1 MNTTANTTNT
11 SGLTRATVI
20 TPLSSEPNNSHTE
33 KPAIIIPDFE
43 QMDGQELTPEQVAM
57 YYATNGDFDK
67 IEIFNGVTK
76 EWNEPSILTDILF
89 KHAHFRL
96 KPKANKPA
104 LKEDDNGFVRGHT
117 PEEHSYYCGIEIP
130 AIELGGRFEI
140 CFNSKKSIFFVRD
153 LASEPLKK
161 AKFITHIWYESI
173 DKARATCE
181 KLNNAS
187 QWHIVHKSAA
197 PAPLNREDYKNYPI
211 LYTFDRTHNVNPYS
225 CSSNPMFEYDY
236 RRGVPFFA
244 QESHAQ
250 AQVHAIMGNKAG
262 LYAPPSQTTAKEQ

>member
-43 QMDGQELTPEQVAM
+43 QMDGQELTPQQAAM
-57 YYATNGDFDK
+57 YYAEKGTFSGIEAHNHIVNGWLDAK
-67 IEIFNGVTK
+67 YM
-76 EWNEPSILTDILF
+76 DILLNT
-89 KHAHFRL
+89 KFRI
-96 KPKANKPA
+96 KPK
-104 LKEDDNGFVRGHT
+104 LKVDDGGSVRGNT
-117 PEEHSYYCGIEIP
+117 VPPQHSYYCGIEIP

-181 KLNNAS
+181 KLNKAS
-187 QWHIVHKSAA
+187 QWRIVHKSAV

-211 LYTFDRTHNVNPYS
+211 LYTFDRTHNINPYS